1 METPN
6 VSSLPLARWFN
17 KSHHC
22 LLDQCRDHFQTGRKN
37 IHSLFQSSSTLCGI
51 SNFDGICTFWLYFYT
66 PNPYFLYSFL
76 KKKINVV
83 FSLRKK
89 SMLFFIAKS
98 KHPFSPILFLFIA
111 SLSFARIG
119 CKLITIRHISWSDS
133 GYLWHNVTISLLS
146 IQTIIDTSY
155 QFSLS
160 FLSAVIMMSS
170 KAEFN
175 FVKIAKFEELPCH
188 ETAQHVILRPIT
200 SSEETNLTFHYWDR
214 TAGGDQGGKDF
225 LLILYFI

>member
-1 METPN
+1 MLLYKDLCFY
-6 VSSLPLARWFN
+6 S
-17 KSHHC
+17 KSNS
-22 LLDQCRDHFQTGRKN
+22 K
-37 IHSLFQSSSTLCGI
+37 
-51 SNFDGICTFWLYFYT
+51 
-66 PNPYFLYSFL
+66 PE
-76 KKKINVV
+76 
-83 FSLRKK
+83 FSLRKRLRDNI
-89 SMLFFIAKS
+89 SIHHRIA
-98 KHPFSPILFLFIA
+98 
-111 SLSFARIG
+111 
-119 CKLITIRHISWSDS
+119 CKLIRHISRSDS
-133 GYLWHNVTISLLS
+133 GYLWRHNVTISLLS

-214 TAGGDQGGKDF
+214 TAGGDQGEKDF
-225 LLILYFI
+225 LLILHFIKLEMKFALKVVIIYLCSVGRPFL